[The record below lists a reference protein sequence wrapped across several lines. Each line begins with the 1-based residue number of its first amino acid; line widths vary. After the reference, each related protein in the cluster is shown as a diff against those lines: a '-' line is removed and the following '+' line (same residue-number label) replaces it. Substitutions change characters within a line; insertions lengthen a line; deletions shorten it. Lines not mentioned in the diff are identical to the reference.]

1 MYIWKYCKSGN
12 FCYDLNFFF
21 FSQSFLE
28 SDFGKALQNIQ
39 NAEIISSIVCYMKL
53 FKLWTMVD
61 ANQKKLHI
69 FPHYL
74 PILWNAK
81 KPTYTVCNGVTL
93 SSFWVIRHVL
103 CNKCSLNGLDALLL
117 FSFIQFNYLQFDP
130 FSHI

>member
-21 FSQSFLE
+21 FAIF
-28 SDFGKALQNIQ
+28 FGKWFWESIAKYSIHRNHIQ
-39 NAEIISSIVCYMKL
+39 YCLLYET

-93 SSFWVIRHVL
+93 FSFWVIRHVL
-103 CNKCSLNGLDALLL
+103 CNKCSLNGLDAMLL